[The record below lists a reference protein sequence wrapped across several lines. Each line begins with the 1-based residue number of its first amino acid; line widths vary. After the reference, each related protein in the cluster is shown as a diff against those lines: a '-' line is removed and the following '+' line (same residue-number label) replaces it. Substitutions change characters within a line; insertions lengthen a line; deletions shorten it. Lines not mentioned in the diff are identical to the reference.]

1 MTLKN
6 RPWRFVALA
15 ALIACAV
22 AGIARLPD
30 VAIATPATSTFV
42 GTVLAK
48 SFWEEIRINT
58 APDDD
63 TSAYAVRIRAEDPSD
78 VYVVRNIVAAGGH
91 SGWHTHPG
99 PSVVSVVRGTATV
112 YHGDDPSCTP
122 TRYGPGTGFVDQG
135 SGHVHLV
142 RNEGPDELEVV
153 AFQIV
158 PHLAARRIDAPDPG
172 FCPKF

>member
-6 RPWRFVALA
+6 RPWRLVALT

-22 AGIARLPD
+22 AGIVRLPGI
-30 VAIATPATSTFV
+30 AFATPATSTFV
-42 GTVLAK
+42 PTVLAK

-58 APDDD
+58 GNEDE
-63 TSAYAVRIRAEDPSD
+63 TSAFAVKIRARDPSD

-99 PSVVSVVRGTATV
+99 PSVVSVVRGIATV

-122 TRYGPGTGFVDQG
+122 
-135 SGHVHLV
+135 
-142 RNEGPDELEVV
+142 
-153 AFQIV
+153 
-158 PHLAARRIDAPDPG
+158 
-172 FCPKF
+172 